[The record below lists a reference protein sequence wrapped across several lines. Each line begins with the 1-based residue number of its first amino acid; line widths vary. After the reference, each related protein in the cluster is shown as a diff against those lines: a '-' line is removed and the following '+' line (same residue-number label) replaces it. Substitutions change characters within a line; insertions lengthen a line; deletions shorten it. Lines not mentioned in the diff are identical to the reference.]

1 MSTLKAYADLFRM
14 GHCAPAVMRTVGDQS
29 APGRDWLV
37 TLSAG
42 MPGGIGNTGHEC
54 GAVTSPIVLLG
65 LRYGLRD
72 LDRGLP
78 LVFDKSHALCQRFL
92 ARHKTLQCTEIR
104 GKARFPRH
112 CILPVVRASRLFADA
127 TAQDALDAIAPDAR
141 EAYARLYA
149 HMAEKDFHCARAV
162 LVRLRD
168 RLSPTE
174 DLIDAVSA
182 FVGGTAFMGL
192 SCSAFAAGV
201 MAVGLR
207 LGEVE
212 NSLPRVVRM
221 LAVMTAG
228 GNGLRDDL
236 NKFNPSLMRGYRLSK
251 WFVHQ
256 FGSTQCR
263 VITQCNF
270 ATASGVDDYISKDR
284 ITTCASIAEKVAA
297 EVERMLDAEGDA
309 WRGAV

>member
-1 MSTLKAYADLFRM
+1 
-14 GHCAPAVMRTVGDQS
+14 
-29 APGRDWLV
+29 
-37 TLSAG
+37 
-42 MPGGIGNTGHEC
+42 
-54 GAVTSPIVLLG
+54 
-65 LRYGLRD
+65 
-72 LDRGLP
+72 
-78 LVFDKSHALCQRFL
+78 
-92 ARHKTLQCTEIR
+92 
-104 GKARFPRH
+104 
-112 CILPVVRASRLFADA
+112 
-127 TAQDALDAIAPDAR
+127 
-141 EAYARLYA
+141 
-149 HMAEKDFHCARAV
+149 
-162 LVRLRD
+162 VRLRD

-174 DLIDAVSA
+174 DLIDAASA

-236 NKFNPSLMRGYRLSK
+236 NKFNPSLMRGYRLSR